1 MEQLTSLISS
11 RGLLKSCHSHNRKP
25 ISSSPDIDSDLL
37 EQHAHG
43 RSIYVCTDALIN
55 FATHFLPKIELP
67 FVLVSG
73 DGDTAVSVE
82 LLNHPVIAALL
93 DSNLLVSWFA
103 QNLSASHQKLQHLPI
118 GLDYHTMWERPG
130 AWGISAMSAIAQ
142 ENTLFNT
149 LASAPS
155 FSDRY
160 MNAYCNWRPV
170 PGWGDREECYAQ
182 IDRSI
187 CLFESGA
194 VSRASTWQRQAEFM
208 YVVSPEGIGMDCH
221 RTWEALLL
229 GCVPIIKRNAMT
241 EVFENLPVLLVDY
254 WSDVN
259 QELMRNY
266 SSEMA
271 SKTFDFSILFREQWV
286 RKMSGRS
293 HQIINN
299 MTQSELKKYL
309 TRSTG

>member
-25 ISSSPDIDSDLL
+25 ISSSPDIDTDLL
-37 EQHAHG
+37 ANHQHG

-55 FATHFLPKIELP
+55 FATHFFPKIDLP

-73 DGDTAVSVE
+73 DGDTAVSAD
-82 LLNHPVIAALL
+82 LLNQSAIAALL
-93 DSNLLVSWFA
+93 ESELLVSWFA
-103 QNLSASHQKLQHLPI
+103 QNLSTSHPKLQHLPI

-149 LASAPS
+149 LASAPP

-170 PGWGDREECYAQ
+170 PGWGDREACYAQ

-187 CLFESGA
+187 CLFESGS
-194 VSRASTWQRQAEFM
+194 VSRASTWKRQTEFM

-221 RTWEALLL
+221 RTWEAILL
-229 GCVPIIKRNAMT
+229 GCVPIVKRNSVTPLYEKLPVIVVDDWT
-241 EVFENLPVLLVDY
+241 EVNSHYLREYSNNFSSKKFD
-254 WSDVN
+254 
-259 QELMRNY
+259 Y
-266 SSEMA
+266 SSVFKSHWTSLISGKFSSGLNPMSHAEFVKIA
-271 SKTFDFSILFREQWV
+271 TKKT
-286 RKMSGRS
+286 G
-293 HQIINN
+293 
-299 MTQSELKKYL
+299 
-309 TRSTG
+309 

>member
-25 ISSSPDIDSDLL
+25 ISSSPDIDADLL
-37 EQHAHG
+37 ERHAHG

-55 FATHFLPKIELP
+55 FATHFLPRIELP

-82 LLNHPVIAALL
+82 LLNHPEIAALL
-93 DSNLLVSWFA
+93 DSKLLVSWFA
-103 QNLSASHQKLQHLPI
+103 QNLSATHPKLQHLPI

-155 FSDRY
+155 FGDRY

-170 PGWGDREECYAQ
+170 PGWGDREDCYAK

-187 CLFESGA
+187 CLFESGS
-194 VSRASTWQRQAEFM
+194 VSRASTWQRQTEFM
-208 YVVSPEGIGMDCH
+208 YVISPEGIGMDCH
-221 RTWEALLL
+221 RTWEAILL
-229 GCVPIIKRNAMT
+229 GCVPIVKRNAVT
-241 EVFENLPVLLVDY
+241 SLYAKLPMIVVDG
-254 WSDVN
+254 WNEVN
-259 QELMRNY
+259 QELMHDFSRRL
-266 SSEMA
+266 A
-271 SKTFDFSILFREQWV
+271 SQNFDFSILFREHWL
-286 RKMSGRS
+286 RKISGMNT
-293 HQIINN
+293 QIISN
-299 MTQSELKKYL
+299 MTQLEFKKYL
-309 TRSTG
+309 TRCTG

>member
-11 RGLLKSCHSHNRKP
+11 RGLLKSCHSHNREP
-25 ISSSPDIDSDLL
+25 ISSSPDIDADLL
-37 EQHAHG
+37 ERHAHG

-55 FATHFLPKIELP
+55 FATNFLPEIELP

-73 DGDTAVSVE
+73 DGDTAVSAE
-82 LLNHPVIAALL
+82 LLNHPVITALL
-93 DSNLLVSWFA
+93 DNELLVSWFA
-103 QNLSASHQKLQHLPI
+103 QNLSATHPKIQHLPI

-142 ENTLFNT
+142 ENTLLNT

-187 CLFESGA
+187 CLFESGS
-194 VSRASTWQRQAEFM
+194 VSRASTWQRQAEFL
-208 YVVSPEGIGMDCH
+208 YVISPEGIGMDCH
-221 RTWEALLL
+221 RTWEAILL
-229 GCVPIIKRNAMT
+229 GCVPIVKRNAVT
-241 EVFENLPVLLVDY
+241 PLYANLPVIVVDD
-254 WSDVN
+254 WNEVN
-259 QELMRNY
+259 SHYLREQSNYFSIKKFDY
-266 SSEMA
+266 SSIFKAHWTNLISGKFFSVMNPMSHSEFIKLTTK
-271 SKTFDFSILFREQWV
+271 KT
-286 RKMSGRS
+286 G
-293 HQIINN
+293 
-299 MTQSELKKYL
+299 
-309 TRSTG
+309 

>member
-25 ISSSPDIDSDLL
+25 ISSSPDIDTDLL
-37 EQHAHG
+37 ANHSHG

-55 FATHFLPKIELP
+55 FATHFFPKIDLP

-73 DGDTAVSVE
+73 DGDTAVSAD
-82 LLNHPVIAALL
+82 LLNQPAIAALL
-93 DSNLLVSWFA
+93 ESELLVSWFA
-103 QNLSASHQKLQHLPI
+103 QNLSTSHPKLQHLPI

-149 LASAPS
+149 LASAPP

-170 PGWGDREECYAQ
+170 PGWGDREACYAQ

-187 CLFESGA
+187 CLFESGS
-194 VSRASTWQRQAEFM
+194 VSRASTWQRQTEFM

-221 RTWEALLL
+221 RTWEAILL
-229 GCVPIIKRNAMT
+229 GCVPIVKRNSVT
-241 EVFENLPVLLVDY
+241 PIYEKLPVIVVDD
-254 WSDVN
+254 WTEVN
-259 QELMRNY
+259 QELMHVY
-266 SSEMA
+266 SIKLA
-271 SKTFDFSILFREQWV
+271 SQKFDFSSLFRDHWLQKISRTNSQV
-286 RKMSGRS
+286 T
-293 HQIINN
+293 IN
-299 MTQSELKKYL
+299 MTPLEFKKYL

>member
-25 ISSSPDIDSDLL
+25 VSSSPDIDTDLL
-37 EQHAHG
+37 ANHSDG

-82 LLNHPVIAALL
+82 LLNHPEIADLL
-93 DSNLLVSWFA
+93 DSKLLVSWFA
-103 QNLSASHQKLQHLPI
+103 QNLSATHPKLQHLPI

-155 FSDRY
+155 FGDRY
-160 MNAYCNWRPV
+160 MNAYCNWRAV
-170 PGWGDREECYAQ
+170 PGWGDREECYAK
-182 IDRSI
+182 IDRSV
-187 CLFESGA
+187 CLFETGA
-194 VSRASTWQRQAEFM
+194 ISRSSTWQRQSEFM
-208 YVVSPEGIGMDCH
+208 FVVSPEGLGMDCH
-221 RTWEALLL
+221 RTWEAILL
-229 GCVPIIKRNAMT
+229 GCVPIVKRNSITTLYAD
-241 EVFENLPVLLVDY
+241 LPVLVVNDWEDVNFKSLNSYAGLMVTKKFNYSTIFRDY
-254 WSDVN
+254 WVSK
-259 QELMRNY
+259 
-266 SSEMA
+266 MA
-271 SKTFDFSILFREQWV
+271 SKREISFDP
-286 RKMSGRS
+286 
-293 HQIINN
+293 
-299 MTQSELKKYL
+299 MTYMQFKNLL
-309 TRSTG
+309 TRQSG

>member
-25 ISSSPDIDSDLL
+25 ISSSPDIDTDLL
-37 EQHAHG
+37 ANHSHG

-55 FATHFLPKIELP
+55 FATHFFPKIDLP

-73 DGDTAVSVE
+73 DGDTAVSTD
-82 LLNHPVIAALL
+82 LLNQPAIAALL
-93 DSNLLVSWFA
+93 ESELLVSWFA
-103 QNLSASHQKLQHLPI
+103 QNLSTSHPKLQHLPI

-149 LASAPS
+149 LASAPP

-170 PGWGDREECYAQ
+170 PGWGDREACYAQ

-187 CLFESGA
+187 CLFESGS
-194 VSRASTWQRQAEFM
+194 VSRASTWQRQTEFM

-221 RTWEALLL
+221 RTWEAILL
-229 GCVPIIKRNAMT
+229 GCVPIVKRNAVANLYA
-241 EVFENLPVLLVDY
+241 ELPVIIVDD
-254 WSDVN
+254 WSEVN
-259 QELMRNY
+259 AEKLR
-266 SSEMA
+266 
-271 SKTFDFSILFREQWV
+271 DFSNIIHERLFAFSKLFREYWIQQTE
-286 RKMSGRS
+286 RR
-293 HQIINN
+293 NTPLLEP
-299 MTQSELKKYL
+299 MTYATFKKYL
-309 TRSTG
+309 TRITG